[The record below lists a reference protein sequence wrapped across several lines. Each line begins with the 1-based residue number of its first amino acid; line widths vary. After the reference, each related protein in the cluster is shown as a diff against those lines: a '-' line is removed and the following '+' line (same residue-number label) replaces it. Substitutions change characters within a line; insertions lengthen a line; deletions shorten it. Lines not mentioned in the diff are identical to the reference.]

1 MELRFQ
7 LSRTF
12 IQDRENK
19 MLRSIHKNVPT
30 VQTKLHLM
38 LVYCLKRISA
48 THLIIPSLISTNF
61 PSRQT
66 KLQLMLI
73 YCCLEWISSPQ
84 MLGRFAVSLHEEA
97 EAPMFK

>member
-7 LSRTF
+7 LSGTF
-12 IQDRENK
+12 IQDREKK

-38 LVYCLKRISA
+38 LVHCLKRISA

-61 PSRQT
+61 LSRQT

-73 YCCLEWISSPQ
+73 RSEII
-84 MLGRFAVSLHEEA
+84 MDVVH
-97 EAPMFK
+97 